1 MRKWKFALDNP
12 CKPLLNVCGNFPCV
26 NVSWNLYN
34 IGQLH
39 DGVTLFLL
47 QEFLAT
53 HRVQIKSV
61 KEVLKSCEATES
73 FGVVLFLTGIT
84 GCLPFTKSFPENP
97 AGNQMEHCFRV
108 VPAENFRER
117 RNIWKGGPVS
127 FLDGIFPTEI
137 RVPFLQSR
145 LWYQFQTFAVF
156 AVIELIGRKFT
167 SPEFCL
173 PFAQTMDPLVC
184 PCKWQTTTKFK
195 YQRKNEMKSGFSSK
209 KASSCKWPNNLL
221 NKLLQINNTNTV

>member
-34 IGQLH
+34 IDQLH

-84 GCLPFTKSFPENP
+84 VVYHLQKVSRKIRLETKWNT
-97 AGNQMEHCFRV
+97 AFRV
-108 VPAENFRER
+108 VPSENFRER

-145 LWYQFQTFAVF
+145 LWYQFQAFAVF

-173 PFAQTMDPLVC
+173 PFTQTMDPLVC

-195 YQRKNEMKSGFSSK
+195 YQRKNEVKSGFSSK

>member
-47 QEFLAT
+47 REFLAT

-97 AGNQMEHCFRV
+97 AGNQMEHCFSSRSIGKF
-108 VPAENFRER
+108 PGATEHLKRWSCQFSG
-117 RNIWKGGPVS
+117 RNIPNGNSCSISPKPSLIPVS
-127 FLDGIFPTEI
+127 GVRSLCSNWTDWKEIYQSWILPTI
-137 RVPFLQSR
+137 CPNHGP
-145 LWYQFQTFAVF
+145 A
-156 AVIELIGRKFT
+156 G
-167 SPEFCL
+167 L
-173 PFAQTMDPLVC
+173 PM
-184 PCKWQTTTKFK
+184 
-195 YQRKNEMKSGFSSK
+195 
-209 KASSCKWPNNLL
+209 
-221 NKLLQINNTNTV
+221 

>member
-1 MRKWKFALDNP
+1 MRKLKFALDNP

-97 AGNQMEHCFRV
+97 AGNQMEHCFSSRCSGKF
-108 VPAENFRER
+108 PTATEHLKRWSCQFSG
-117 RNIWKGGPVS
+117 RNIPNGNSCSISPKPSLIPVS
-127 FLDGIFPTEI
+127 GVRSLC
-137 RVPFLQSR
+137 S
-145 LWYQFQTFAVF
+145 
-156 AVIELIGRKFT
+156 
-167 SPEFCL
+167 
-173 PFAQTMDPLVC
+173 
-184 PCKWQTTTKFK
+184 
-195 YQRKNEMKSGFSSK
+195 N
-209 KASSCKWPNNLL
+209 
-221 NKLLQINNTNTV
+221 